1 MCSVDRVDKIINEV
15 VASFKIDHIE
25 IPIEVIYRAKEILEK
40 RTLNKNNLNKTLIRR
55 INNVK

>member
-1 MCSVDRVDKIINEV
+1 MDRVDKIINEV